1 MIGGGPQYGLPFTGT
16 PIGLPGPPHIPLGVP
31 AGLQTHTMKNRT
43 RVVLPPPTS
52 KVALSVKQR
61 PGLNYPRPVHHVH
74 VDETNRAPLN
84 LFHGTVP
91 FPGTGA
97 LHGMGT
103 SAFGDDCYCR

>member
-1 MIGGGPQYGLPFTGT
+1 MPFTGT

-74 VDETNRAPLN
+74 VDETNRAPFK

-97 LHGMGT
+97 LHGVGT